1 MVLCTPKPAK
11 SLHKV
16 SRHRLCKAGFP
27 WSCGESLHF
36 SPLTHM
42 EYFPCLVPLRL
53 KIDMR
58 KVFRS
63 AISNITNLTASWM
76 TPWRA
81 TNPNLQGNLQTM
93 LAHQIET
100 GKERCKNRIARDSGG
115 NTRGKQKQKR
125 KENIWEVTQRGSQQ
139 FLLCLRAPV
148 VNNPSAPDC
157 VASQSKTIATCYF
170 VSILLWMFLHSTA
183 LLFALGLSSAM
194 GESAQ
199 WFQGGT
205 TRTHF

>member
-1 MVLCTPKPAK
+1 
-11 SLHKV
+11 
-16 SRHRLCKAGFP
+16 
-27 WSCGESLHF
+27 
-36 SPLTHM
+36 
-42 EYFPCLVPLRL
+42 
-53 KIDMR
+53 MR

-183 LLFALGLSSAM
+183 LLFALATCYFVSILLWMFLHSTALLFALGLSSAM